1 MSYGILVFGLNGSG
15 KSTLGK
21 ELALNLNYKF
31 MDIEDYYFEDSKVP
45 YSAPRTREECT
56 KLLLSDIKK
65 YERFVLSA
73 VTGDLGSEVTSS
85 LKLGVYISAPKEVRL
100 MRIRQ
105 RSIERFGERVK
116 QGGDMYDSE
125 EAFYRMV
132 QNRTSD
138 KVDKWLE
145 TVSLP
150 IIEIDGLI
158 CIDENIDYICKYTKN
173 TFNKSAFI

>member
-21 ELALNLNYKF
+21 ELALNLNFKF
-31 MDIEDYYFEDSKVP
+31 MDIEDYYFEDSQIP
-45 YSAPRTREECT
+45 YSVPRTSEKCT
-56 KLLLSDIKK
+56 KLLLSDIRK

-73 VTGDLGSEVTSS
+73 VTGDLGSDVTSS

-100 MRIRQ
+100 IRIRQ

-116 QGGDMYDSE
+116 LGGDMYDSE
-125 EAFYRMV
+125 VAFYSMV

-145 TVSLP
+145 TVSIP
-150 IIEIDGLI
+150 IIEIDGLK
-158 CIDENIDYICKYTKN
+158 CIDENID
-173 TFNKSAFI
+173 